1 MEHGNEKRNSLK
13 ASVQLISKEDPAN
26 KSGSLNYDIN
36 RDLDNTALTNSNKK
50 KSRRLCGSAKK
61 NEDTLKNNR
70 NSAKNEEIQLNAIN
84 NNDNNKLVATAA
96 SAAVAEN
103 VTNKNQVK
111 INLASI
117 YDERQRQKPEKRSEV
132 KKINCKS
139 NKSNSGDDSSSDE
152 EKVNRCKIVCKTIKR
167 ILPCLVAWTL
177 LVGSSGVYF
186 AFVATELVSILK
198 DLIYWIVLMNF
209 QCILF
214 LFLIVN
220 FLIAILRDPGRFEKI
235 VISPDD
241 PDFSDDTKS
250 PLYKTIKIQKAAVK
264 IKWCSVS
271 VFVFVE

>member
-117 YDERQRQKPEKRSEV
+117 YDERQRQKLPLAGNQIPPGPGQRPVLSRPKNSRLGFLLWRPSERFRERS
-132 KKINCKS
+132 
-139 NKSNSGDDSSSDE
+139 
-152 EKVNRCKIVCKTIKR
+152 RR
-167 ILPCLVAWTL
+167 
-177 LVGSSGVYF
+177 
-186 AFVATELVSILK
+186 
-198 DLIYWIVLMNF
+198 
-209 QCILF
+209 
-214 LFLIVN
+214 
-220 FLIAILRDPGRFEKI
+220 
-235 VISPDD
+235 SP
-241 PDFSDDTKS
+241 
-250 PLYKTIKIQKAAVK
+250 
-264 IKWCSVS
+264 
-271 VFVFVE
+271 

>member
-96 SAAVAEN
+96 AVAEN

-139 NKSNSGDDSSSDE
+139 N
-152 EKVNRCKIVCKTIKR
+152 V
-167 ILPCLVAWTL
+167 
-177 LVGSSGVYF
+177 
-186 AFVATELVSILK
+186 
-198 DLIYWIVLMNF
+198 F
-209 QCILF
+209 Q
-214 LFLIVN
+214 
-220 FLIAILRDPGRFEKI
+220 
-235 VISPDD
+235 
-241 PDFSDDTKS
+241 
-250 PLYKTIKIQKAAVK
+250 
-264 IKWCSVS
+264 
-271 VFVFVE
+271 

>member
-1 MEHGNEKRNSLK
+1 MELGNEKRNSLK

-26 KSGSLNYDIN
+26 KSGSLNYDLN

-50 KSRRLCGSAKK
+50 KSRQLCGSAKK

-96 SAAVAEN
+96 AAAEN

-271 VFVFVE
+271 VFF